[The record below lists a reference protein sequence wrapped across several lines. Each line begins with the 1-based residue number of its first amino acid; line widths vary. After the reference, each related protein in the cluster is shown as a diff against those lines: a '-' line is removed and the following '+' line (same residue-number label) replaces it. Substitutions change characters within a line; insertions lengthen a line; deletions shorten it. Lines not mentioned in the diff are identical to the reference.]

1 MDEKIIIIIILIIIC
16 YILIDNRAYIG
27 LEFLFNQMMLP
38 KEKWGTFVNYDK
50 LLAIQNKLKIKYGTF
65 DEELSEQLIA
75 ITYLTGNEKIL
86 EIGGN
91 IGRNSLIISYILN
104 QKNNNNLVTLEVDKN
119 ITNKLKENK
128 ELNNLD
134 FHIENSALSIKK
146 MIQKKPD
153 LLVYITGGLGG
164 DTQISD
170 VVLDGYNSIN
180 IISFNQLQSKYNI
193 IFDTLVL
200 DCEGAFYYILLDM
213 PEIINN
219 IKLIL
224 VENDYNDPTHKEYI
238 DQTLINNNFNLIYK
252 QGGGWGPYADNFY
265 EVWKK

>member
-1 MDEKIIIIIILIIIC
+1 
-16 YILIDNRAYIG
+16 
-27 LEFLFNQMMLP
+27 MLP

-50 LLAIQNKLKIKYGTF
+50 LVAIQNKLKIKYGTF
-65 DEELSEQLIA
+65 NEELPEQLIA

-104 QKNNNNLVTLEVDKN
+104 QNNNNNLVTLEVDTD
-119 ITNKLKENK
+119 IANKLKENK
-128 ELNNLD
+128 ELNKLN
-134 FHIENSALSIKK
+134 FHVENSALSTKK
-146 MIQKKPD
+146 MIQKKPN
-153 LLVYITGGLGG
+153 LIEKLFGSNLGG
-164 DTQISD
+164 DTVLSD

-224 VENDYNDPTHKEYI
+224 VENDYKDHNHKLYM
-238 DQTLINNNFNLIYK
+238 DQVLIKNNFNRIYVE
-252 QGGGWGPYADNFY
+252 GGGWGASADNFY

>member
-1 MDEKIIIIIILIIIC
+1 
-16 YILIDNRAYIG
+16 
-27 LEFLFNQMMLP
+27 MMLP

-50 LLAIQNKLKIKYGTF
+50 LVAIQNKLKIKYGTF
-65 DEELSEQLIA
+65 NEELPEQLIA

-104 QKNNNNLVTLEVDKN
+104 QNNNNNLVTLEVDTD
-119 ITNKLKENK
+119 IANKLKENK
-128 ELNNLD
+128 ELNKLN
-134 FHIENSALSIKK
+134 FHVENSALSTKK
-146 MIQKKPD
+146 MIQKKPN
-153 LLVYITGGLGG
+153 LIEKLFGSNLGG
-164 DTQISD
+164 DTVLSD

-224 VENDYNDPTHKEYI
+224 VENDYKDHNHKLYM
-238 DQTLINNNFNLIYK
+238 DQVLIKNNFNRIYVE
-252 QGGGWGPYADNFY
+252 GGGWGASADNFY